1 MSTRKKKDIKPLLNK
16 RERALVG
23 ESDRYSS
30 TGRLREKVKLFRKL
44 RDKYRDLARR
54 QAIEQRGK
62 STQSFDEAGGKNSR
76 TKEKAEYF
84 ARRLDGFRNR
94 LREAELPFRSKRS
107 AEDEVPSREDDEN
120 SSHPVQFF
128 NPGVSAEAI
137 KQSVALGAEPVPEEE
152 KADGERV
159 A

>member
-54 QAIEQRGK
+54 QKIDQRGK
-62 STQSFDEAGGKNSR
+62 VTSTFDGGEKGTR
-76 TKEKAEYF
+76 TQEKAEYF
-84 ARRLDGFRNR
+84 ARRLDGFRKR
-94 LREAELPFRSKRS
+94 VREAELPFIAKRS
-107 AEDEVPSREDDEN
+107 AEDEVPSTEKDEN
-120 SSHPVQFF
+120 SSSLAHFH
-128 NPGVSAEAI
+128 NPGLSPEAI
-137 KQSVALGAEPVPEEE
+137 QETAELGTEPVPPEE

>member
-30 TGRLREKVKLFRKL
+30 AGRLKEKVKLFRKL

-54 QAIEQRGK
+54 QAIEQRGNH
-62 STQSFDEAGGKNSR
+62 SHGFDEAGGKKSR

-94 LREAELPFRSKRS
+94 LREAELPFLSKRS
-107 AEDEVPSREDDEN
+107 AEDEVPSKEVDEN
-120 SSHPVQFF
+120 SSRPIQFF

-137 KQSVALGAEPVPEEE
+137 KQSVELGSEARPEEE
-152 KADGERV
+152 QSDGERV